1 MLLLNRKLF
10 FDQIKKQLFS
20 RTLDQLQVDGITAKL
35 EEFSDRGLEDLRWLA
50 YILATSYHETGRRMT
65 PVREGFANTDAAAR
79 HIVRNHIYGH
89 VDAETHQVYYGR
101 GDVQLTWRKN
111 YDRMG
116 NLLHIPLSTHPDLA
130 LQPAISAKI
139 LFEGM
144 VGGLFTGKKLS
155 DYFNEKRTD
164 WTNAR
169 RIVNALDRAAMI
181 GGYGIQFLSAL
192 MNAGAVATKETVK

>member
-1 MLLLNRKLF
+1 MLVLNRKMF
-10 FDQIKKQLFS
+10 FDRIRKTLFS
-20 RTLDQLQVDGITAKL
+20 GNLDQLQVDGITAKL
-35 EEFSDRGLEDLRWLA
+35 EEFSNRGLEDLRWLA

-79 HIVRNHIYGH
+79 HIVRNHTYGH
-89 VDAETHQVYYGR
+89 EDPTTHQVYYGR

-144 VGGLFTGKKLS
+144 VGGLFTGKKLA
-155 DYFNEKRTD
+155 DYFNAQKTD

-169 RIVNALDRAAMI
+169 RIVNALDRATLI
-181 GGYGIQFLSAL
+181 KGYAIQFLSAL
-192 MNAGAVATKETVK
+192 LNAGAAATKESVT